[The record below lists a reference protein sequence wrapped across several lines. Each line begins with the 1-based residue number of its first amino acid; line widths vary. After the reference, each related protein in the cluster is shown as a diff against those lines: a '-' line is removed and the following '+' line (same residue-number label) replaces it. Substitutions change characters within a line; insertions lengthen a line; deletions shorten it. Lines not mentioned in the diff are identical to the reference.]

1 VTVTICV
8 EITDATFGRPAE
20 GVLITLA
27 HLSEARWHLTDT
39 TKTNSGGR
47 VRLPT
52 AGAGRHRLTLDLD
65 GYFAAL
71 GMSAIQSRTDFTF
84 RLVSDEDLTILVTV
98 TPSSLTAVA
107 KSG

>member
-1 VTVTICV
+1 VTISV

-20 GVLITLA
+20 GVLITVA
-27 HLSEARWHLTDT
+27 RLSEARWHPANTA
-39 TKTNSGGR
+39 KTNSGGW
-47 VRLPT
+47 VRLST

-71 GMSAIQSRTDFTF
+71 GMSAIQSRTDFTL
-84 RLVSDEDLTILVTV
+84 RLAADEHLTVLVTV
-98 TPSSLTAVA
+98 TPSSLAAVT